1 MSRLGFASLHTGDP
15 SVDQVQG
22 YIATALQPLLALP
35 FAAGNR
41 VQNIDLTTGDTI
53 VSHGLDSA
61 PEGYIVLKQNADTS
75 VYISPTANDFPGQV
89 IILRSGASVNC
100 DLFFF

>member
-1 MSRLGFASLHTGDP
+1 MSRIGFASLYTGDP

-22 YIATALQPLLALP
+22 YIATSLQPLLSLP
-35 FAAGNR
+35 FASGNR
-41 VQNIDLTTGDTI
+41 VQDIDLTTSDTF
-53 VSHGLDSA
+53 VSHGLDSV

-89 IILRSGASVNC
+89 IILRSGASVTC